1 MDQQRLD
8 ELQQAIRQ
16 QPLAAELHNEL
27 GIARAMRGEHPA
39 AKAAFE
45 RALRL
50 RPTYSIAWQN
60 LSRLLWLGGA
70 VHEAELAALRA
81 VAYSPVDPVPQRHL
95 GQLLKQTGRLGEAA
109 VVWRNA
115 WNLAQGA
122 VSRNAP
128 FETGLA
134 ADLATLLQEGGES
147 SAGLA
152 IVEQALERH
161 SEDIPLRELRAVLLR
176 GLRREDAAEREYR
189 AIIERQPNSPTTR
202 ANLAHLLADW
212 GRTEDAR
219 AQYTEADRIAPNARV
234 RIALAATLPV
244 LLDSREEIPRERARL
259 RKLIEARIAA
269 GDRVDTTRESM
280 PNLFS
285 LAYHGE
291 EDRWFHEQW
300 GRLATPVDWT
310 SGTPRPATFGEPRR
324 PVGRSG
330 TGGRLRVGVLSRY
343 LRDHTIGR
351 LNIGWFEKLSRQQ
364 IELVAL
370 PVGPSDDP
378 LARRYRTSADQYVP
392 LPWSVPD
399 ALGLLRN
406 LKLDLL
412 VFLDVGMDPV
422 TLALAAS
429 RVAPRHAVTWGHPV
443 TTGLPTIDDFLSAE
457 TAETSDADAHY
468 TERLVRFRRL
478 GVYYERP
485 EFDPA
490 RCRKETFGVDES
502 TPLLACPQ
510 SLFKL
515 HPDFDQMLSRVMEEL
530 PSARLVL
537 IEGRHPEWRARL
549 EARWG
554 RSNGP
559 DFRDRVVWLPSQP
572 REKFLGL
579 LKAADVVLDT
589 FPFCG
594 GNSSYETLAAGTP
607 LLTLPTPLLRGRLT
621 SAMYT
626 QMGWTE
632 LVAHDAEDFS
642 GKVVRLVRDP
652 DYAEMCRREIAE
664 RVDRLLADDTA
675 VTEWEQYFMS
685 PGK

>member
-1 MDQQRLD
+1 VDQQRLD

-16 QPLAAELHNEL
+16 KPLAAELHNEL
-27 GIARAMRGEHPA
+27 GIARAMRGEHAA

-45 RALRL
+45 QALRL

-60 LSRLLWLGGA
+60 LSRLLLLGGA

-81 VAYSPVDPVPQRHL
+81 VAYSPSDPVPQRHL
-95 GQLLKQTGRLGEAA
+95 GQLLKQAGRLGETA

-115 WNLAQGA
+115 WNVVRTAASG
-122 VSRNAP
+122 NAP

-134 ADLATLLQEGGES
+134 VDLATLLQEAGD
-147 SAGLA
+147 SASGLSV
-152 IVEQALERH
+152 VEQALERH
-161 SEDIPLRELRAVLLR
+161 PDDLPLRELRAVLLR
-176 GLRREDAAEREYR
+176 GLRREVDAEREYR
-189 AIIERQPNSPTTR
+189 AIIDRQPNSPATR

-212 GRTEDAR
+212 GRTDDAR
-219 AQYTEADRIAPNARV
+219 AQYAEADRLAPNARV

-259 RKLIEARIAA
+259 RDLIEQRVALN
-269 GDRVDTTRESM
+269 DRVDTTRESM

-291 EDRWFHEQW
+291 DDRWFHEQW
-300 GRLATPVDWT
+300 SRLATPVDWLNG
-310 SGTPRPATFGEPRR
+310 SPRPAIFGEPRR

-351 LNIGWFEKLSRQQ
+351 LNIGWFEKLSRQE

-399 ALGLLRN
+399 ALGLLRT
-406 LKLDLL
+406 LKLDVL

-429 RVAPRHAVTWGHPV
+429 RVAPRQAATWGHPV

-457 TAETSDADAHY
+457 SAETSDSDAHY
-468 TERLVRFRRL
+468 TERLIRFTRL
-478 GVYYERP
+478 GVCYERP

-490 RCRKETFGVDES
+490 LCRKEAFGVDAS
-502 TPLLACPQ
+502 TPLLTCPQ

-515 HPDFDQMLSRVMEEL
+515 HPDFDGVLSRVMDEL
-530 PSARLVL
+530 PTARLVL

-554 RSNGP
+554 RLTGP

-607 LLTLPTPLLRGRLT
+607 LVTLPTRLLRGRLT
-621 SAMYT
+621 HAMHEK
-626 QMGWTE
+626 MGWTE
-632 LVAHDAEDFS
+632 LVATDADVYAS
-642 GKVVRLVRDP
+642 KVVRIVRET
-652 DYAEMCRREIAE
+652 DYAATCRHEIAA
-664 RVDRLLADDTA
+664 RVGTLLEDTA
-675 VTEWEQYFMS
+675 AVNEWERYFTTQTA
-685 PGK
+685 